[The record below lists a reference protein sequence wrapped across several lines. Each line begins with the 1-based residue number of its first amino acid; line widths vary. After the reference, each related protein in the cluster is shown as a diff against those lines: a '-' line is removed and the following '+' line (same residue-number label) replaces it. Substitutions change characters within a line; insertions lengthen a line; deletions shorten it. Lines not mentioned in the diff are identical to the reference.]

1 MSHPNRNACMGIICM
16 LLAAPAAAQSSRDI
30 IAGARLAPGYAQI
43 LNLAATPDISAAKYR
58 VTDDSSQLSINVL
71 RLPYESRWL
80 ALSDNSDLYWRVAG
94 GYLTTSSDFPTNSP
108 TSGSGSISSTWSAYS
123 LTGGL
128 LAKIRFG
135 EGFTLVPALDMGA
148 ALLDNQADYAG
159 GAIALQPALDGLLFN
174 WRSNA
179 WLVTPNV
186 GLEWTHANADRKYSV
201 RGHVAWSWI
210 SSFAETD
217 PVLKFNETAGVY
229 SIRAE
234 RVAPT
239 GKSIFDRSLGWVLF
253 GGYAGF
259 FGPNRNALGF
269 TSVAEVGLGLEAPLS
284 TSADKPERLR
294 VGASYLFGPNV
305 TGWTISAG
313 MKF

>member
-1 MSHPNRNACMGIICM
+1 VIVPGLEAGN
-16 LLAAPAAAQSSRDI
+16 
-30 IAGARLAPGYAQI
+30 IA
-43 LNLAATPDISAAKYR
+43 SK
-58 VTDDSSQLSINVL
+58 
-71 RLPYESRWL
+71 
-80 ALSDNSDLYWRVAG
+80 
-94 GYLTTSSDFPTNSP
+94 
-108 TSGSGSISSTWSAYS
+108 WSAYS

-135 EGFTLVPALDMGA
+135 EGFTLVPALDVGA
-148 ALLDNQADYAG
+148 ARLDNHADYTG
-159 GAIALQPALDGLLFN
+159 GATFLQPVLDGLLLN
-174 WRSNA
+174 WQSSA
-179 WLVTPNV
+179 WLVTPNL
-186 GLEWTHANADRKYSV
+186 GLEWTHANADRTYSV

-239 GKSIFDRSLGWVLF
+239 GKNIFDRSLGWVLF

-269 TSVAEVGLGLEAPLS
+269 TSVTEVGIGLEAPLS

>member
-1 MSHPNRNACMGIICM
+1 MSNSIRNAWTGIFCMA
-16 LLAAPAAAQSSRDI
+16 LAAPAAAQSSRDI
-30 IAGARLAPGYAQI
+30 IAGARLGPGYAQM
-43 LNLAATPDISAAKYR
+43 LNLASTPDISAARYN
-58 VTDDSSQLSINVL
+58 VTDGSSQLAINVL
-71 RLPYESRWL
+71 RIPYESRWL
-80 ALSDNSDLYWRVAG
+80 ALSNDSDLYWRVAG
-94 GYLTTSSDFPTNSP
+94 GYLTTKSDFPVNVP
-108 TSGSGSISSTWSAYS
+108 AVGSGSISSTWSAYS

-135 EGFTLVPALDMGA
+135 EGFTFVPALDVGA
-148 ALLDNQADYAG
+148 ARLDNQADYAG
-159 GAIALQPALDGLLFN
+159 AATALQPGLDGLLFN

-179 WLVTPNV
+179 WLVTPNA
-186 GLEWTHANADRKYSV
+186 GLEWTHANADRTYSV

-239 GKSIFDRSLGWVLF
+239 GKSIFDRALGWVLF

-269 TSVAEVGLGLEAPLS
+269 TSVAEVGLGVEVPLS
-284 TSADKPERLR
+284 TSAEKRERIR
-294 VGASYLFGPNV
+294 VGASYLFGPDV